1 MADAALDGLRTIAV
15 YVVVALHGGLASWSG
30 GFVGVDLFFV
40 LSGFLVTSVLLDR
53 LARHG
58 ELRLPRFCARRVRRL
73 LPAAATCIVARRSPT
88 SSSCRQRL
96 GRRRWAVLAPR
107 PLRGLPAA
115 APRRHRRGPAGAPP
129 RFGADCP
136 AGIPRRGIPRPPAR
150 RKPAPTTSTP
160 TTAPMPG

>member
-73 LPAAATCIVARRSPT
+73 LPAAATCIVAT
-88 SSSCRQRL
+88 SV
-96 GRRRWAVLAPR
+96 AYVLVV
-107 PLRGLPAA
+107 PAA
-115 APRRHRRGPAGAPP
+115 ARQEAMGGARAASSTGSSRCCSSAASPWP
-129 RFGADCP
+129 GGCA
-136 AGIPRRGIPRPPAR
+136 
-150 RKPAPTTSTP
+150 APLRC
-160 TTAPMPG
+160 